1 MHEATSGGKRKDD
14 PALLAFGI
22 GRAEA
27 MAYRDARGQAIT
39 AREVAATI
47 EAIPWEIV
55 CRLGSRIERRYS

>member
-1 MHEATSGGKRKDD
+1 VAALTYGKRKDD

-39 AREVAATI
+39 ARDWTIIEMPLRGAYEQLRAA
-47 EAIPWEIV
+47 V
-55 CRLGSRIERRYS
+55 SG